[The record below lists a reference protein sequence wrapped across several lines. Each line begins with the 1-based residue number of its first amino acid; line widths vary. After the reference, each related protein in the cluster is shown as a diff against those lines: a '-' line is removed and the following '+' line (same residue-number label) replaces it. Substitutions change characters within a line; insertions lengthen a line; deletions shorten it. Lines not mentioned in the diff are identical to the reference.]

1 MFAAVLWDLDGT
13 LLDSLALIL
22 DSYRH
27 TLAVHD
33 LPPRSDQD
41 VLSGLGTTL
50 DAQFIRW
57 GYAARRRELVATFV
71 DYNLREHDRLV
82 RPFAG
87 VQAIVRELWARGV
100 PQALVTSKRRLGGEK
115 GLRALDLCGLFAV
128 EIYGD
133 EVTRPKPDPDP
144 VVRALAGLGLPA
156 STKVT
161 FVGDAIHDIEA
172 GQAAG
177 VHTIAVTWGAGRL
190 AELQGADARVDDAT
204 ALRALLLGA

>member
-27 TLAVHD
+27 TLATHK
-33 LPPRSDQD
+33 LPPRSDED

-50 DAQFIRW
+50 EAQFCRW
-57 GYAARRRELVATFV
+57 GYEARQDELVATFI
-71 DYNLREHDRLV
+71 DYNLRQHDRLV

-87 VQAIVRELWARGV
+87 VQAIVRELCARGV

-115 GLRALDLCGLFAV
+115 GLRALDLCDLFAV

-144 VVRALAGLGLPA
+144 VLRALIGLDLQA
-156 STKVT
+156 SERVT
-161 FVGDAIHDIEA
+161 FVGDAIHDIKA

-177 VHTIAVTWGAGRL
+177 VHTIAVTWGAGDL
-190 AELQGADARVDDAT
+190 ADLQNADVLVDDAA
-204 ALRALLLGA
+204 ALHALLLES

>member
-1 MFAAVLWDLDGT
+1 MLWDLDGT

-27 TLAVHD
+27 TLAVHG
-33 LPPRSDQD
+33 LPPRSDED
-41 VLSGLGTTL
+41 ILSGLGTTL

-57 GYAARRRELVATFV
+57 GYGARRRELVATFV

-82 RPFAG
+82 RPFSG

-100 PQALVTSKRRLGGEK
+100 PQALVTSKRRMGGEK

-144 VVRALAGLGLPA
+144 VMRALAGLGLRA
-156 STKVT
+156 SKQVT

-172 GQAAG
+172 GHAAA

-190 AELQGADARVDDAT
+190 ADLQGADALADDAT
-204 ALRALLLGA
+204 ALRALLIGA